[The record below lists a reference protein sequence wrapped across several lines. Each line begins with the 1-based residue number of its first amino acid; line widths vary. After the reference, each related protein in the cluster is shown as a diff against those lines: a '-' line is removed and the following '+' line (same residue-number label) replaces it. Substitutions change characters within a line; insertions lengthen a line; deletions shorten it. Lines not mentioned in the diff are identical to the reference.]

1 MANYS
6 KYNSE
11 YELLRLCPKP
21 WRYNT
26 STELNALPYNGQYTF
41 YDGGGYVADL
51 GYNLQTALRVVRNLE
66 NNAWIDQ
73 RTAVVLVEFTV
84 FEPSTSLFSIAK
96 FLYEVIPTGRPETLA
111 RFETLSIYGAPNSK
125 LGSVFLAFQITLLLL
140 VAYFLF
146 LETVK
151 IYRQTCSY
159 FGSFWNW
166 MNLLQLISTI
176 TTIAFFFF
184 KENYVSS
191 FVKNVHTNPFQ
202 TTSVDYVLFWSE
214 LEIIVLSLV
223 IFILTV
229 KFLRIIRFNRHVCQ
243 MVASLKLSTPHLVSY
258 SVVFLVNM
266 FAFSLLGWLL
276 FGNDL
281 QSYHSLVASLGTLF
295 QKFLGGELL
304 FIEIQSANRILG
316 PIYIFSFMLS
326 TAFILINMFVA
337 ILNDSYGSVKELSGG
352 RFGDADLGD
361 FIKGYYLTRLKRSH
375 EVLKRKLGNFG
386 YRHQVYVRPRK
397 EAKFNSKQE
406 GAGSF
411 MSLPSDY
418 PPYVDN
424 WNGDYHSSQFV
435 LLDTDSNENNINLHG
450 EQINSG
456 FSQKEK
462 LVQDSVYTPRVP
474 STSCHENAKEEL
486 VDLLGDLP
494 DATIASSIAV
504 NQNVSN
510 AEFMNL
516 LSDLPESMVDDEDT
530 IDNVRK
536 GLANIGA
543 VIRLN
548 KSTLRRFSTT
558 GDKYIVQTNLNM
570 GPSVA
575 VTLRQGRESAQ
586 QVITE

>member
-1 MANYS
+1 MENYS

-11 YELLRLCPKP
+11 YDLLRLCPKP

-26 STELNALPYNGQYTF
+26 STELNTLPYNGRHTF

-66 NNAWIDQ
+66 SNDWIDQ

-84 FEPSTSLFSIAK
+84 FEPSTSLFSMAK
-96 FLYEVIPTGRPETLA
+96 FLYEVIPTGRPETIA
-111 RFETLSIYGAPNSK
+111 RFNTISIYGASDSK
-125 LGSVFLAFQITLLLL
+125 LGSVFLAFQIILLLL
-140 VAYFLF
+140 VAYFLI
-146 LETVK
+146 LETIK

-159 FGSFWNW
+159 FGLFWNW

-176 TTIAFFFF
+176 TTVAFFFF

-214 LEIIVLSLV
+214 LEIAVLSLV

-258 SVVFLVNM
+258 SVVFLVDM
-266 FAFSLLGWLL
+266 FAFALLGFLL

-281 QSYHSLVASLGTLF
+281 QSYRSVVASLGTLF
-295 QKFLGGELL
+295 QEFLGGELH
-304 FIEIQSANRILG
+304 FNEIKSANRILG

-352 RFGDADLGD
+352 RFTDADLGD

-375 EVLKRKLGNFG
+375 EVLKKKLGNFG
-386 YRHQVYVRPRK
+386 YRHQVYVRPKR
-397 EAKFNSKQE
+397 ESKFNSKQE

-411 MSLPSDY
+411 LSLPSDY

-424 WNGDYHSSQFV
+424 WNGGYHSSQLV
-435 LLDTDSNENNINLHG
+435 LLDTDPNENNVNLNGAH
-450 EQINSG
+450 INSE
-456 FSQKEK
+456 FVQKEK
-462 LVQDSVYTPRVP
+462 LQDSDYTSRVP
-474 STSCHENAKEEL
+474 SMSCHENATEEL

-494 DATIASSIAV
+494 EATIASSIGV

-510 AEFMNL
+510 AEFIDL
-516 LSDLPESMVDDEDT
+516 LGDLPESMVDDENT
-530 IDNVRK
+530 VDNVRK
-536 GLANIGA
+536 GLASIGA
-543 VIRLN
+543 VIRLD

-575 VTLRQGRESAQ
+575 VTLRPGRESAQ

>member
-26 STELNALPYNGQYTF
+26 STELNTLPYYGRHKF

-66 NNAWIDQ
+66 SNAWIDQ

-84 FEPSTSLFSIAK
+84 FEPSTSLFSMAK

-111 RFETLSIYGAPNSK
+111 RFETLSIYGASNSK

-146 LETVK
+146 LEIVK

-176 TTIAFFFF
+176 TTIVFFFF

-191 FVKNVHTNPFQ
+191 FVKNVHTNPFR

-214 LEIIVLSLV
+214 LEIVVLSLV

-295 QKFLGGELL
+295 EKFLGGELS
-304 FIEIQSANRILG
+304 FNEIQSANRILG
-316 PIYIFSFMLS
+316 PIYIFSFMVS

-352 RFGDADLGD
+352 RFSDADLGD

-397 EAKFNSKQE
+397 ESKFNSKQE

-424 WNGDYHSSQFV
+424 WNGDYHSSQLV
-435 LLDTDSNENNINLHG
+435 LLYTDSNENNINLNG

-456 FSQKEK
+456 FAQEEK

-474 STSCHENAKEEL
+474 STSTHENAKEEL

-494 DATIASSIAV
+494 DATIASSIGI

-516 LSDLPESMVDDEDT
+516 LGDLPESMVDDEDT